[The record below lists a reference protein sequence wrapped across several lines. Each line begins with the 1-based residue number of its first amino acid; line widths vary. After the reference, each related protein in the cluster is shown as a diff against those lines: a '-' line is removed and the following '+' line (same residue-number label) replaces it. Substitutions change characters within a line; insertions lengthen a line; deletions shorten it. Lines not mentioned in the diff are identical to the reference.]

1 MSAENSGKPLVGR
14 VSAPNPAQGAHS
26 ATQTAYLMW
35 TGLAAQC
42 PPPRSRPSASIFGP
56 SVLLPVK
63 NPGHALIV

>member
-14 VSAPNPAQGAHS
+14 VSEAHS
-26 ATQTAYLMW
+26 ATQTTYLMW

-42 PPPRSRPSASIFGP
+42 PPPRSRPSASIFGL
-56 SVLLPVK
+56 SVFLPVK